1 MKRLMALALMVGSV
15 GANLTPLAQA
25 AEYQGKNIDGQRWAA
40 KAYSYETGGVFD
52 IQVEFQK
59 KRATM
64 YFVNGSRKTI
74 RLKRAEITDHKNIV
88 GWSLG
93 VVNIGGIL
101 GIGISQDNG
110 NREPPRPRPFEG
122 LWRIMLNGSE
132 LQSSQLKN
140 GLTSICSVIQ

>member
-1 MKRLMALALMVGSV
+1 MKRLMASALMIGIVGVS
-15 GANLTPLAQA
+15 LTSLAQA

-52 IQVEFQK
+52 VQVEFQK

-74 RLKRAEITDHKNIV
+74 RLKRAEIADPKNIV

-93 VVNIGGIL
+93 VFNIGGIF
-101 GIGISQDNG
+101 GIGISQDSG
-110 NREPPRPRPFEG
+110 NRESPRPRPFEG
-122 LWRIMLNGSE
+122 LWRIIINDSE
-132 LQSSQLKN
+132 LQ
-140 GLTSICSVIQ
+140 

>member
-1 MKRLMALALMVGSV
+1 MKWLIALALMIGSV
-15 GANLTPLAQA
+15 GASLTPLAQA

-74 RLKRAEITDHKNIV
+74 RLKRSEINDPKNIV

-93 VVNIGGIL
+93 VFNIGGVF
-101 GIGISQDNG
+101 GIGLSQDYG
-110 NREPPRPRPFEG
+110 NREPPRPRAFEG
-122 LWRIMLNGSE
+122 LWRIMIND
-132 LQSSQLKN
+132 SQL
-140 GLTSICSVIQ
+140 Q

>member
-1 MKRLMALALMVGSV
+1 MKPLIATALIIAGIAGSLGV
-15 GANLTPLAQA
+15 SLTPAALA
-25 AEYQGKNIDGQRWAA
+25 AEYRGKNIDGQRLAA

-52 IQVEFQK
+52 IQVEFRK

-74 RLKRAEITDHKNIV
+74 RLKRAEITDPKNIV

-93 VVNIGGIL
+93 FFNIGGVF
-101 GIGISQDNG
+101 GIGISQENG

-122 LWRIMLNGSE
+122 LWRIV
-132 LQSSQLKN
+132 LQDSQL
-140 GLTSICSVIQ
+140 Q